1 MNADVEL
8 VPCDAA
14 RDGAF
19 IRDLT
24 RANFF
29 ESMKHVW
36 REERHQREPMNPER
50 YTMLRRAGETIGFF
64 AVRRDEDCLY
74 VQTIQLV
81 PAARGTGIGTQA
93 MHHIR
98 SLAAGAPVVRLRVL
112 RSNTGARRLYER
124 LGYRTVSED
133 DEGFIMELALL

>member
-8 VPCDAA
+8 APCDAA

-24 RANFF
+24 RANFY
-29 ESMKHVW
+29 EAMKHVW
-36 REERHQREPMNPER
+36 REERHQREPTHPER
-50 YTMLRRAGETIGFF
+50 YTMIRRAGETIGFF
-64 AVRRDEDCLY
+64 AVRRDDDCLY

-81 PAARGTGIGTQA
+81 PAARGAGLGTQV

-98 SLAAGAPVVRLRVL
+98 TLAAGVPAVRLRVL

-124 LGYRTVSED
+124 LGYRVVSD
-133 DEGFIMELALL
+133 DAEGFIMELALP

>member
-1 MNADVEL
+1 MTADVEL

-14 RDGAF
+14 RDGAL

-24 RANFF
+24 RASFY
-29 ESMKHVW
+29 EAMKHVW
-36 REERHQREPMNPER
+36 REERHQREPMHPER

-64 AVRRDEDCLY
+64 AVRRDDDCLY

-81 PAARGTGIGTQA
+81 PVARGLGIGTQI

-98 SLAAGAPVVRLRVL
+98 SLAAGAPVRLRVL
-112 RSNTGARRLYER
+112 RSNTGARCLYER
-124 LGYRTVSED
+124 LGYRAIAED
-133 DEGFIMELALL
+133 DDGFLMELVD